1 MEKGMKK
8 MNSTSFVFIF
18 MFSATVFGVSTESMQ
33 LSYDT
38 RGNSVPT
45 ILLLMQRHLYA
56 LGGLQVYHLDLSFSA
71 LLLVTFS
78 HGVELNNW
86 TQFRKCQKEKWHSCF
101 IIHHS
106 IQIWSLLHFKYDY
119 LYAPAWLNSWILEF
133 IHAGRGDFQN

>member
-1 MEKGMKK
+1 MMEI
-8 MNSTSFVFIF
+8 TSLIFVGFF
-18 MFSATVFGVSTESMQ
+18 LFCFSHVYGVSTESMQ

-78 HGVELNNW
+78 HGVELNN
-86 TQFRKCQKEKWHSCF
+86 
-101 IIHHS
+101 
-106 IQIWSLLHFKYDY
+106 
-119 LYAPAWLNSWILEF
+119 
-133 IHAGRGDFQN
+133 